1 MEKIKLKGKKL
12 HTVLRIVD
20 PGFFTSGKGA
30 EPEPD
35 QKDAASLFFFLFHLQ
50 FFSNAFCFQHV
61 FCYTHISCSV
71 S

>member
-35 QKDAASLFFFLFHLQ
+35 QKDAASLFFFLISF
-50 FFSNAFCFQHV
+50 AIFQ
-61 FCYTHISCSV
+61 
-71 S
+71 